1 MRERDGEEDGRKVR
15 EREGWRGGWEEGE
28 RERDGEGD
36 ERKVRERGMERG
48 MGGR

>member
-1 MRERDGEEDGRKVR
+1 MGGRCERGM
-15 EREGWRGGWEEGE
+15 RGGWEEGE

-36 ERKVRERGMERG
+36 GRKVRERGMERR